1 MKLSIKK
8 AKIDKSFFSIPS
20 HLIKENHMIS
30 KNLEEAINNQIN
42 RELFSEYY
50 YLSMASYFNSTGLS
64 GFENFFLVQV
74 EEERFH
80 AMKMYRFLNERG
92 GRVFLKEIEAPKTE
106 FNSPLEVF
114 ELAYDHERLVSS
126 LINSLMD
133 LAIQENDHAAKRHF
147 DWFVEEQV
155 EEEASMETILNKL
168 KLVKGEGHG
177 LLMLDNELSL
187 RVFTPP
193 VK

>member
-1 MKLSIKK
+1 
-8 AKIDKSFFSIPS
+8 
-20 HLIKENHMIS
+20 MIS
-30 KNLEEAINNQIN
+30 QKLQDAINYQIN

-50 YLSMASYFNSTGLS
+50 YLSMASYFNSAGLS

-74 EEERFH
+74 QEERFH

-92 GRVFLKEIEAPKTE
+92 GRVILKTIEAPRTE
-106 FNSPLEVF
+106 FKSALEIF
-114 ELAYDHERLVSS
+114 ELAYDHEKLVSK
-126 LINSLMD
+126 LINDLMD
-133 LAIQENDHAAKRHF
+133 LSIKENDHAAKNHF
-147 DWFVEEQV
+147 DWFVAEQV

-168 KLVKGEGHG
+168 KLINGQGHG
-177 LLMLDNELSL
+177 LLMLDNELAL

>member
-1 MKLSIKK
+1 
-8 AKIDKSFFSIPS
+8 
-20 HLIKENHMIS
+20 MIS
-30 KNLEEAINNQIN
+30 SKMQQAINRQIN

-92 GRVFLKEIEAPKTE
+92 GRVYLKEIEAPETE
-106 FNSPLEVF
+106 FKSPLAVF
-114 ELAYDHERLVSS
+114 ELAYEHEKLVSS
-126 LINSLMD
+126 LINGLMD
-133 LAIQENDHAAKRHF
+133 LAIQENDHAARNF
-147 DWFVEEQV
+147 LNWFVEEQV
-155 EEEASMETILNKL
+155 EEESAMHTIVNKL
-168 KLVKGEGHG
+168 KLIGGEGHG
-177 LLMLDNELSL
+177 LLMLDNELAQ

-193 VK
+193 GK